1 MMQGMTGMTKKIF
14 ALITAG
20 TIVLAMPAFAQT
32 LSSLRSHDT
41 KQPIDIDAD
50 RFEIRDRDRVAIL
63 QGSVKVRQGKLALDS
78 TKMRVFYD
86 RTSAKNPTIKRID
99 AEGAVRFNS
108 PSENAEAAW
117 GIYDVE
123 ERQLTL
129 GGNVKLTR
137 GGNVVQGQRL
147 EVNLITGVT
156 SLDGASGATAQK
168 PNAAKDA
175 GGRVRAR
182 FSVPDRK

>member
-1 MMQGMTGMTKKIF
+1 MTHFSFLVGAAF
-14 ALITAG
+14 LVSASLLATAG
-20 TIVLAMPAFAQT
+20 TASAQA
-32 LSSLRSHDT
+32 LSSLKNHDT
-41 KQPIDIDAD
+41 KQPIDIDSD

-63 QGSVKVRQGKLALDS
+63 AGSVKVRQGRLALDAG
-78 TKMRVFYD
+78 KMRVFYD
-86 RTSAKNPTIKRID
+86 RTSAKNPTIRRID
-99 AEGAVRFNS
+99 AEGAVRFSS
-108 PSENAEAAW
+108 PTEAAEAAW

-156 SLDGASGATAQK
+156 TLDGAAGTVAQK
-168 PNAAKDA
+168 PGTQKDSS
-175 GGRVRAR
+175 GRVRAR

>member
-1 MMQGMTGMTKKIF
+1 MTHFSFLFGA
-14 ALITAG
+14 ALLAG
-20 TIVLAMPAFAQT
+20 ASLLATPGTAFAQA
-32 LSSLRSHDT
+32 LSSLKNHDT
-41 KQPIDIDAD
+41 KQPIDIDSD

-63 QGSVKVRQGKLALDS
+63 AGSVKVRQGRLALDS
-78 TKMRVFYD
+78 SKMRVFYD
-86 RTSAKNPTIKRID
+86 RTSAKNPTIRRID

-108 PSENAEAAW
+108 PSEAAEAAW

-156 SLDGASGATAQK
+156 TLDGAAGAVAQK
-168 PNAAKDA
+168 PGPQTDSN
-175 GGRVRAR
+175 GRVRAR

>member
-1 MMQGMTGMTKKIF
+1 MVKFLLVTLAVSF
-14 ALITAG
+14 VF
-20 TIVLAMPAFAQT
+20 IVPVCGQT
-32 LSSLRSHDT
+32 LSSLRNHDT
-41 KQPIDIDAD
+41 KQPIDINAD
-50 RFEIRDRDRVAIL
+50 RFEIRDKDRTAIL
-63 QGSVKVRQGKLALDS
+63 QGAVKVRQGQLMLDS

-99 AEGAVRFNS
+99 AQGAVRFNS
-108 PSENAEAAW
+108 PSEKAESAW

-137 GGNVVQGQRL
+137 GDNVVQGQRL

-156 SLDGASGATAQK
+156 TLDGAAGGKQTAAVA
-168 PNAAKDA
+168 N
-175 GGRVRAR
+175 GGRVKAR
-182 FSVPDRK
+182 FSVPERK